1 MNMGQCLRRS
11 LVGLLLLCASL
22 LSGGAT
28 SLARDSKPAVAPGMS
43 PRTDGQTVVWQAE
56 NPGDSFDIYA
66 MTVGATSG
74 TIVAGGPSD
83 QFTPDVSGDRVVWV
97 EGDPLTNAF
106 DIKGISLSTM
116 TPFTVAATAAS
127 ETAPAISG
135 SWVVWVSSGPD
146 SSGLWQ
152 STLLARDLST
162 SNAPLTLDV
171 APYNT
176 STGSPGVDRPVI
188 DGDRVV
194 WVDETQET
202 THSVHWKLMTKG
214 LSEANPTQITEGYY
228 NNGGPGA
235 YLGPLQRPGY
245 DLHGDLLVYSANYN
259 VYLVDLASGQATRL
273 AGIANPGWLPGQNPT
288 IYGRYIFW
296 QDYSYT
302 GDAIGLGNNAR
313 GSLIRTDLVGYDLNT
328 GAEIEFPVT
337 TNTGAEIEFPVT
349 TNTGTNSNPQVRG
362 AELVYTRTDPAHP
375 ESSEIHAVPVA
386 QVLPTAPEQN
396 PGTTS
401 PNWIY
406 FPPTGHYL
414 AFGFKN
420 FWAASGGLP
429 VFGYPL
435 TGEYREG
442 GYTVQFTE
450 RQRFEYHPEF
460 AGTPY
465 ETELGRLGYESAAGA
480 GLLTSAPF
488 QPLPANTTSDA
499 NCTFFAETGHRL
511 CAGFKA
517 YWQSHGLE
525 FGDAGISYRE
535 SLALF
540 GYPLSEEF
548 VDPASGLVVQYF
560 ERARFEYHTGNAE
573 PYKILLT
580 RLGADDI
587 AARGW

>member
-1 MNMGQCLRRS
+1 M
-11 LVGLLLLCASL
+11 LLGTLM
-22 LSGGAT
+22 SGSAPT
-28 SLARDSKPAVAPGMS
+28 LARDSKPAVAPGMS
-43 PRTDGQTVVWQAE
+43 PRSDGQTVVWQAE
-56 NPGDSFDIYA
+56 NPGQSFDIYA
-66 MTVGATSG
+66 MAVGATSG
-74 TIVAGGPSD
+74 RVIAGGTSD
-83 QFTPDVSGDRVVWV
+83 QFAPDVSGDRVVWV

-106 DIKGISLSTM
+106 DIKGINLSSL

-127 ETAPAISG
+127 ETAPAIS
-135 SWVVWVSSGPD
+135 SNWVVWVSTGPD
-146 SSGLWQ
+146 SSGIWQ

-171 APYNT
+171 VPYNT

-194 WVDETQET
+194 WIDETQET
-202 THSVHWKLMTKG
+202 MHSVHWKLMTRR
-214 LSEANPTQITEGYY
+214 LSDTSPSQIAEGYY

-245 DLHGDLLVYSANYN
+245 DLHGNLLVYSTNFT
-259 VYLVDLASGQATRL
+259 VYLLNLTTGTTTTLALGADNDWR
-273 AGIANPGWLPGQNPT
+273 PGQNPT
-288 IYGRYIFW
+288 INGRYIFW
-296 QDYSYT
+296 QDYRYS
-302 GDAIGLGNNAR
+302 GDSFGLSNIAR
-313 GSLIRTDLVGYDLNT
+313 GSLIRTDLVGYDLQT
-328 GAEIEFPVT
+328 GA
-337 TNTGAEIEFPVT
+337 EFPVT

-362 AELVYTRTDPAHP
+362 GELVYTRTDPAHP
-375 ESSEIHAVPVA
+375 ESPEVHAVSIA
-386 QVLPTAPEQN
+386 QVLPTAPEPD
-396 PGTTS
+396 PGATN
-401 PNWIY
+401 PNWLY
-406 FPPTGHYL
+406 FLPTGHYL

-435 TGEYREG
+435 TGEFSEG

-465 ETELGRLGYESAAGA
+465 ETELGRLGYESAASA

-525 FGDAGISYRE
+525 LGDAGISYRE

-540 GYPLSEEF
+540 GYPISEEF
-548 VDPASGLVVQYF
+548 VDPTSGFVVQYF
-560 ERARFEYHTGNAE
+560 ERARFEYHPENPE

>member
-28 SLARDSKPAVAPGMS
+28 ALARDSKPAVALGMS

-106 DIKGISLSTM
+106 DIKGISLSSK
-116 TPFTVAATAAS
+116 TPFTVAATDAS

-135 SWVVWVSSGPD
+135 NWVVWVSSGPD
-146 SSGLWQ
+146 VSTGTWMSS
-152 STLLARDLST
+152 LLARDLT
-162 SNAPLTLDV
+162 TDDAPITLDV
-171 APYNT
+171 VPYNT
-176 STGSPGVDRPVI
+176 STGSPGIFRPAI
-188 DGDRVV
+188 DGDHVV
-194 WVDETQET
+194 WVDATQESM
-202 THSVHWKLMTKG
+202 HSVHWKLMTRR
-214 LSEANPTQITEGYY
+214 LSETSPTQITEGYY

-245 DLHGDLLVYSANYN
+245 DLHGNLLVYSANFT
-259 VYLVDLASGQATRL
+259 VYLHNFTSGATIQLA
-273 AGIANPGWLPGQNPT
+273 IAADYNWQPGQNPT
-288 IYGRYIFW
+288 INGRYIFW
-296 QDYSYT
+296 QDYRYS
-302 GDAIGLGNNAR
+302 GDSLGLSNIAR
-313 GSLIRTDLVGYDLNT
+313 GSLIRTDLVGYDLQT
-328 GAEIEFPVT
+328 GA
-337 TNTGAEIEFPVT
+337 EFPVT

-362 AELVYTRTDPAHP
+362 GELVYTRADPANP
-375 ESSEIHAVPVA
+375 ESPEIHAVPVA
-386 QVLPTAPEQN
+386 QVLPTAPEPD
-396 PGTTS
+396 PGTTN

-420 FWAASGGLP
+420 FWTVSGGLP
-429 VFGYPL
+429 VFGFPL
-435 TGEYREG
+435 TSEFSVGN
-442 GYTVQFTE
+442 YTTQYTE
-450 RQRFEYHPEF
+450 RQRFEYHPEYT
-460 AGTPY
+460 GTPY
-465 ETELGRLGYESAAGA
+465 ETELGRLGYDSAARA
-480 GLLTSAPF
+480 GLLASAPF
-488 QPLPANTTSDA
+488 QPLPPNTTSDV

-511 CAGFKA
+511 CAGFKT

-560 ERARFEYHTGNAE
+560 ERARFEYHPGNAE